1 MENLFRG
8 RGCNSHPVLG
18 FFRYPQDCVLKQVLQ
33 AGAAL
38 LFFLSKIKVYLCT
51 SEQSKL
57 EKHSY
62 GSKKFWKKQVY
73 KSNYKIPLFCHSEK
87 IGCLCKSGRKGH
99 NLQRAISK
107 PLPWRGG
114 GQELKRLITLTPW
127 PSFRLKSRGCWTWA
141 RRWQTPTRSRRTG
154 SSRSNVASSSWP
166 GLDEPSTVSTK
177 RGEVLRSKMFPVGRK
192 NITSGLGSKTFVRKS
207 YGPRR

>member
-18 FFRYPQDCVLKQVLQ
+18 FFRYPQDCVLKQVPQ
-33 AGAAL
+33 GGAAL
-38 LFFLSKIKVYLCT
+38 LFFQSKIKVYLCT

-114 GQELKRLITLTPW
+114 GDKNWKGWLLWHRGLLSGWRVEVVGLERGDGRLQLGVDE
-127 PSFRLKSRGCWTWA
+127 RG
-141 RRWQTPTRSRRTG
+141 RVDQTSLQVLGPDSTNRQPCQPNEERS
-154 SSRSNVASSSWP
+154 SDQKCS
-166 GLDEPSTVSTK
+166 L
-177 RGEVLRSKMFPVGRK
+177 
-192 NITSGLGSKTFVRKS
+192 
-207 YGPRR
+207 